1 MNAISELKKFRT
13 KIDRELER
21 FLNRK
26 LRESEKIDPS
36 ARRMVKIIKDF
47 VLRAGKRL
55 RPAFIYFAYKACG
68 GKDEEAVIYTAQVS
82 EFLHTMGIIHDDIID
97 QSEKRRG
104 KTAIHKS
111 LGINTAILAGDLCFA
126 FADEI
131 FTHSTFEEKII
142 RKARRIYDLSMQEA
156 IFGQYLDVL
165 APEEKKIDEEKIMKI
180 LEYKS
185 GKYTIERPLHL
196 GAVLADAPQEASEVF
211 SCYGI
216 PLGIAFQ
223 IQDDI
228 LGMFGKEKKIGKSTD
243 SDLKEGKKTLL
254 VIKALEKL
262 KGEEKKKFLR
272 LLGNK
277 NCRLEDLEW
286 IRKMI
291 RKTGALDYS
300 RELAKNLIKK
310 ANKALKNYSFQ
321 KEGKQYLLGIAD
333 YMLARKY

>member
-1 MNAISELKKFRT
+1 MNAISELKKFKI

-21 FLNRK
+21 FLNGK

-55 RPAFIYFAYKACG
+55 RPAFVYFAYKACG
-68 GKDEEAVIYTAQVS
+68 GKDEEAIIYAAQVS
-82 EFLHTMGIIHDDIID
+82 EFLHTMAIIHDDIID

-104 KTAIHKS
+104 KPAIHKS
-111 LGINTAILAGDLCFA
+111 LGINTAILAGDLCFV
-126 FADEI
+126 FADEV
-131 FTHSTFEEKII
+131 FTRSTFEDRII
-142 RKARRIYDLSMQEA
+142 KKARKIYNLSRQEV

-165 APEEKKIDEEKIMKI
+165 APEEKRVDEEKIMKI

-196 GAVLADAPQEASEVF
+196 GAVLANASQKDSEVF

-228 LGMFGKEKKIGKSTD
+228 LGMFGQEKKVGKPID

-286 IRKMI
+286 VRRMI
-291 RKTGALDYS
+291 KKTGALDYS
-300 RELAKNLIKK
+300 RELAKNVIKK
-310 ANKALKNYSFQ
+310 ANKAVKNYSFQ